1 MNVFDWT
8 KNPVADLKKYAEL
21 GKICFEDVGRFEE
34 CDQVWAA
41 VGIVLAVVFILTL
54 AYIAT
59 HFYREYSAYRR
70 VRLRRLA
77 ELEFASTDVMNEYQW
92 SGEHALD
99 SGLSHEEIIQRIKQ
113 AKARQRGDAAA
124 APDDKRGG
132 NPALGTGSVRDRRRP
147 PT

>member
-8 KNPVADLKKYAEL
+8 KDPFVYLKKYAEL

-41 VGIVLAVVFILTL
+41 VGIVPAVVFILTL

-77 ELEFASTDVMNEYQW
+77 ELEVASADVMNQYQW
-92 SGEHALD
+92 SGENALD
-99 SGLSHEEIIQRIKQ
+99 AGLSHEEIIHRIKQ
-113 AKARQRGDAAA
+113 AKDQQRGHAASA
-124 APDDKRGG
+124 SDEKRGG
-132 NPALGTGSVRDRRRP
+132 DPALGTGNRP
-147 PT
+147 R

>member
-8 KNPVADLKKYAEL
+8 KDPFVYLKKYAEL
-21 GKICFEDVGRFEE
+21 GKICFEDVGRFDE
-34 CDQVWAA
+34 CDQIRAA

-77 ELEFASTDVMNEYQW
+77 ELEVASADVMKEYQW
-92 SGEHALD
+92 SGENALD

-113 AKARQRGDAAA
+113 AKARQRGDAASA
-124 APDDKRGG
+124 SDEKRGG
-132 NPALGTGSVRDRRRP
+132 DSALGTGIRP
-147 PT
+147 R